1 MLKLLEVLPLALIM
15 NLGPGI
21 ITAIVVLIGKKPIKK
36 TLLYLAGAATG
47 VAVMG
52 FVAFLIFDFV
62 NKGGTPS
69 GQSATSQV
77 LNYVFAGL
85 LALLGVWVFT
95 QRGKARKP
103 RWMASI
109 QDASSKRIFTM
120 GLLFYSIFPSDFVA
134 LLTVGYL
141 LTENKMHFYSIF
153 PFFALTLLIA
163 AIPVLSFLI
172 LRKRAERVMPR
183 VRDWLDSHGWIIN
196 EVVIVFFILMI
207 LFG

>member
-1 MLKLLEVLPLALIM
+1 MSEILALLPLALTM

-21 ITAIVVLIGKKPIKK
+21 ITAIIVMTGNKPIKK
-36 TLLYLAGAATG
+36 TLLYLAGSALG

-52 FVAFLIFDFV
+52 FAAFLIFDFV
-62 NKGGTPS
+62 SKGGTSS
-69 GQSATSQV
+69 GQSTMSRV
-77 LNYVFAGL
+77 LDYVFAGL
-85 LALLGVWVFT
+85 LAVLGVWVFT
-95 QRGKARKP
+95 QRKKAQKP

-109 QDASSKRIFTM
+109 QEASSKRIFTM
-120 GLLFYSIFPSDFVA
+120 GLLFYSVFPSDFIV

-141 LTENKMHFYSIF
+141 LAQHKMHFSSVF

-163 AIPVLSFLI
+163 AMPVLSFLL

-183 VRDWLDSHGWIIN
+183 VRDWLDSRGWIIN
-196 EVVIVFFILMI
+196 EVVIVFFILMT